1 MKISAFEIPDSR
13 DTSSRSAP
21 GRPRLSRPSLAF
33 SAATQAH
40 QLADRRLTRRGCALC
55 TDYQNAVQDLRC
67 CCLPCRRGCVPGWLA
82 RVARERAQGVDGDG
96 RGRRRVAGRARQGTG
111 ARTLFSRGARA
122 QPCAEALPAAS
133 CQLSERRRRCCEQ
146 LGRREGHTLDC
157 AHVRLTI
164 AARSCWVCVPGG
176 R

>member
-1 MKISAFEIPDSR
+1 MESSLVKNLGLRDTRLEIPLEIPRESP
-13 DTSSRSAP
+13 RSAESLP
-21 GRPRLSRPSLAF
+21 TTSLAF

-55 TDYQNAVQDLRC
+55 TDCQNAVQDLRC

-111 ARTLFSRGARA
+111 ARTLLSRGARA

-133 CQLSERRRRCCEQ
+133 CPSA
-146 LGRREGHTLDC
+146 G
-157 AHVRLTI
+157 
-164 AARSCWVCVPGG
+164 AAAASSWGGG
-176 R
+176 RGTPLIART

>member
-1 MKISAFEIPDSR
+1 MVYLQRSYINLNFRFWDKNRKTRAPLADRDS
-13 DTSSRSAP
+13 SSPLARQP
-21 GRPRLSRPSLAF
+21 QVRRGHRPSLAF
-33 SAATQAH
+33 SAAALAH

-111 ARTLFSRGARA
+111 ARTLPSRATRSRA
-122 QPCAEALPAAS
+122 PRRCQLPAVRA
-133 CQLSERRRRCCEQ
+133 RTP
-146 LGRREGHTLDC
+146 LG
-157 AHVRLTI
+157 AH
-164 AARSCWVCVPGG
+164 P
-176 R
+176 